1 MWGFRA
7 SDIYQGG
14 ETEPL
19 QADRDVPAAFKSLD
33 NESQKNYPHVV
44 ALNVRASSQIAN
56 SPMTVLFISLVAFF
70 GSKFS
75 GSKGPLHSMN
85 SS

>member
-1 MWGFRA
+1 MWSLRA

-33 NESQKNYPHVV
+33 NEFSKNYLHVV
-44 ALNVRASSQIAN
+44 ALNVCAHLISQIQ
-56 SPMTVLFISLVAFF
+56 P
-70 GSKFS
+70 
-75 GSKGPLHSMN
+75 
-85 SS
+85 